1 MNTVIKG
8 DVIRLLEHQFTT
20 GELRGIFAREL
31 EDKLRGKG
39 YAVQRN
45 YTVDMGNGRKWRV
58 DYMITAQ
65 NGDQCAIEVDR
76 CSPRERSV
84 LKLCMLCDLGIS
96 GFVLLRD
103 GKNPKRYSVDAI
115 DVIRATP
122 FK

>member
-1 MNTVIKG
+1 MSEIKSNA
-8 DVIRLLEHQFTT
+8 IALLEHQLVT
-20 GELRGIFAREL
+20 GEFRGMLQNEL

-58 DYMITAQ
+58 DYMITAS

-84 LKLCMLCDLGIS
+84 LKLCMLRDQGIP

-103 GKNPKRYSVDAI
+103 GKKPMRYSVDGV

-122 FK
+122 FR

>member
-1 MNTVIKG
+1 MSEIKSNA
-8 DVIRLLEHQFTT
+8 IALLEQQFIT
-20 GELRGIFAREL
+20 GEFRGMFDHEL

-45 YTVDMGNGRKWRV
+45 YTVDMGNVRKWRV
-58 DYMITAQ
+58 DYMITAP
-65 NGDQCAIEVDR
+65 NGEQCAIEADR
-76 CSPRERSV
+76 RSPRERSV
-84 LKLCMLCDLGIS
+84 LKLRMLLDQGIP

-103 GKNPKRYSVDAI
+103 GKKPLRYSVDGV

>member
-1 MNTVIKG
+1 MSEIKSNA
-8 DVIRLLEHQFTT
+8 IALLEHQLVT
-20 GELRGIFAREL
+20 GEFRGMLMNEL

-58 DYMITAQ
+58 DYMITAS

-84 LKLCMLCDLGIS
+84 LKLCMLRDQGIP

-103 GKNPKRYSVDAI
+103 GKKPMRYSVDGV

-122 FK
+122 FR

>member
-1 MNTVIKG
+1 MSEIKG
-8 DVIRLLEHQFTT
+8 NLIAILEHQLVT
-20 GELRGIFAREL
+20 GEFRVMLLNEL

-58 DYMITAQ
+58 DYMITAS
-65 NGDQCAIEVDR
+65 NGDRCAIEVDR

-84 LKLCMLCDLGIS
+84 LKLCMLRDQGIP

-103 GKNPKRYSVDAI
+103 GKEPRRYSVDGV
-115 DVIRATP
+115 DVIRATL

>member
-1 MNTVIKG
+1 MSEIKSNA
-8 DVIRLLEHQFTT
+8 IALLEHQLVT
-20 GELRGIFAREL
+20 GEFRGMLLNEL

-58 DYMITAQ
+58 DYMITAS

-84 LKLCMLCDLGIS
+84 LKLCMLRDQGIP

-103 GKNPKRYSVDAI
+103 GKKPMRYSVDGV

-122 FK
+122 FR

>member
-1 MNTVIKG
+1 MNSVIKG

-20 GELRGIFAREL
+20 GELRGMFVHEL

-58 DYMITAQ
+58 DYMITDP
-65 NGDQCAIEVDR
+65 NGDQCAIEIDR

-84 LKLCMLCDLGIS
+84 LKLCTLSDRGIP

-103 GKNPKRYSVDAI
+103 GKNPLRYSVDAI